1 MARNETTRIKDVG
14 AESGE
19 HGLVGNAECEA
30 VFDTPRIDHP
40 GKAER
45 IEVARTDKVNVNT
58 LSSHIQVNIL
68 KNPLLSNF
76 EQQLRDIDV
85 AISREAS
92 DIVTEPGKEVSLDRK
107 ELSLNL
113 NKAKLEMK
121 EGLYVHG
128 PNSEAQLQMLAFG
141 PQEPRMKFEHQL
153 GASLG
158 LSPPGNNFKMG
169 LSSPKQQKVHKMKK
183 NNGAGQKKNKEN
195 RDYNEKNTNSG
206 KERMQVQGENRGV
219 EIMMEVDHTVVGGKK
234 EATDTT
240 A

>member
-1 MARNETTRIKDVG
+1 M
-14 AESGE
+14 
-19 HGLVGNAECEA
+19 VGNAECEA
-30 VFDTPRIDHP
+30 VFDTPRIDHA

-45 IEVARTDKVNVNT
+45 IEVARADKVNVNT
-58 LSSHIQVNIL
+58 LSSHIQVNIP

-92 DIVTEPGKEVSLDRK
+92 DIITEPGKEVSLDRK

-113 NKAKLEMK
+113 NEAKLEMK

-128 PNSEAQLQMLAFG
+128 LNSEAQLQMLAFG
-141 PQEPRMKFEHQL
+141 TQEPRMKFEHQL

-195 RDYNEKNTNSG
+195 RDYNEKNMNSG